1 MDIEKKSIKEIA
13 NIIIRGEKTLV
24 FPLQIHSGW
33 ISDQQGHHILD
44 LRGWGFIQYA
54 DDDKGAEI
62 QDAIGEWV
70 IKTLNDSFIINK
82 E

>member
-1 MDIEKKSIKEIA
+1 MIEDLTIKEIA
-13 NIIIRGEKTLV
+13 DIKIRGEKTLV

-33 ISDQQGHHILD
+33 ISDKQGHHILD

-54 DDDKGAEI
+54 DDNKGAEI

-70 IKTLNDSFIINK
+70 VKTLNK
-82 E
+82 EYEKITS